1 MQRKIVRLGHPALR
15 LQADPVA
22 PESLQTEA
30 VQTLIAE
37 LVETVSSRSG
47 SGLAATQIGES
58 HQILVLTSGG
68 SGSEPSGSE
77 IVVINPLLE
86 PEHADLVYDWESCL
100 SVPGLKGLVP
110 RYPKVRLRGLNARGE
125 PIDLTL
131 DGLQARLVQHQYDH
145 LNGVVFL
152 DRMRDLRSLAFDEEW
167 SLYLADSNDRP

>member
-15 LQADPVA
+15 VQAEPVA
-22 PESLQTEA
+22 PESLQTDA
-30 VQTLIAE
+30 IQSLIAE
-37 LVETVSSRSG
+37 LVETMSRRSG

-58 HQILVLTSGG
+58 HQILVLTSRR
-68 SGSEPSGSE
+68 SGPESSDSA
-77 IVVINPLLE
+77 IVVVNPLLE

-131 DGLQARLVQHQYDH
+131 DGLEARLIQHQYDH

-152 DRMRDLRSLAFDEEW
+152 DRMRDLRSLSFDEEW
-167 SLYLADSNDRP
+167 SLYLADANDRP